1 MRNVPGLLGRI
12 VHPASQGDILIVYP
26 IGSSDQTI
34 ILSDTVVGHLKRYR
48 QMHNR
53 QREAGGQLFA
63 RFDRIRIIVEEA
75 TGPRRSDRRTR
86 ISYTPSRFAER
97 REINSRYKRGLH
109 YIGDWHTHPERIPS
123 PSIIDIRSI
132 GDCVTK
138 SEHSLNGFILIVVG
152 PAEPPDG
159 FHTSLHD
166 GVQNIELKAVTE
178 SAKNFSS
185 GSYGVDETALLRGP
199 G

>member
-1 MRNVPGLLGRI
+1 MI
-12 VHPASQGDILIVYP
+12 AYP

-34 ILSDTVVGHLKRYR
+34 ILSDTVIEHLKRYR

-63 RFDRIRIIVEEA
+63 RIDGPRIIVEEA

-86 ISYTPSRFAER
+86 TSYTPNRVAEQ

-109 YIGDWHTHPERIPS
+109 YVGDWHTHPEKIPS
-123 PSIIDIRSI
+123 PSLIDVRSI
-132 GDCVTK
+132 DDCVAK

-152 PAEPPDG
+152 TAEPPGG

-166 GVQNIELKAVTE
+166 GVRAIELKAVTE
-178 SAKNFSS
+178 SAENFSS
-185 GSYGVDETALLRGP
+185 GSHGVDETASLRGP